1 MTRTLG
7 GGAACESLEGA
18 ERMEGMEETRGAKRR
33 GEADDWS
40 AIGRECVCAR
50 ILVLG

>member
-18 ERMEGMEETRGAKRR
+18 ERMEGMEETADEEERR
-33 GEADDWS
+33 GRWS
-40 AIGRECVCAR
+40 AIGRECMCAY
-50 ILVLG
+50 ICFS